1 MSDTDPVEAA
11 ASEGRDLYD
20 IATWEPRTLLDR
32 TAVRLHGALS
42 GAARLSVVL
51 LAAFVFLL
59 QVGGVIWLASRNP
72 TVGAVALLSA
82 IPALVLVAFVW
93 RQDVVEKEPLDT
105 LAVTFVLSVLFA
117 SFAATANTV
126 LQGTF
131 QAIPL
136 VGMGLFFFLVV
147 APVEEAVKWL
157 AIRLH
162 AFRRPEF
169 DAVIDGA
176 VYGAVAG
183 LGFATI
189 ENTLYVVQGFLRA
202 QEAGA
207 TQAIGAAIG
216 TATSRALA
224 GPGHVI
230 YSAWAGYYLGLAKFN
245 RENRGPIVVK
255 GLLIAALLHGAYNT
269 TVTYVPA
276 LFSPPNWWYLLF
288 VVAFDGTFFYLLYRK
303 LGRYRDNYAALD
315 GEAESDEADAQAS
328 ETTEATRSD
337 DPDATQSDDAEATET
352 ADSGPVW
359 DAPGGTDFEDD
370 DAGDDAG
377 DDADGGVDDVDDGD
391 DADDEVDDAGDD
403 AGDEADGGVDDADDG
418 DDADGGVDD
427 ADDGAADTR
436 DPDDEPVD
444 GDAREENRDDPER

>member
-59 QVGGVIWLASRNP
+59 QVGGVVWLASRNP
-72 TVGAVALLSA
+72 TVGVVALLSA

-207 TQAIGAAIG
+207 TQAVGAAIG

-315 GEAESDEADAQAS
+315 GEAQSTEAGSQAR
-328 ETTEATRSD
+328 ETTEAARSD
-337 DPDATQSDDAEATET
+337 DPDATQSDDADATES
-352 ADSGPVW
+352 ADPGPVW
-359 DAPGGTDFEDD
+359 DAPGGTDPEDD
-370 DAGDDAG
+370 GDAGGEGDDAE
-377 DDADGGVDDVDDGD
+377 GGVDDVGSED
-391 DADDEVDDAGDD
+391 
-403 AGDEADGGVDDADDG
+403 DDADDG
-418 DDADGGVDD
+418 IDDVGDEDDDAPDRVQE

-436 DPDDEPVD
+436 DAVDESS
-444 GDAREENRDDPER
+444 DARDENRDDPER

>member
-1 MSDTDPVEAA
+1 MSDSDPVEEA
-11 ASEGRDLYD
+11 ASDGRDLYD
-20 IATWEPRTLLDR
+20 IATWEPRTVLDR

-42 GAARLSVVL
+42 GVARLSVVL
-51 LAAFVFLL
+51 LAAFVFLI
-59 QVGGVIWLASRNP
+59 QVGGVVWLASRNP

-82 IPALVLVAFVW
+82 LPALVLVAFVW
-93 RQDVVEKEPLDT
+93 RQDVVEKEPIDT

-117 SFAATANTV
+117 SFAATANTL

-131 QAIPL
+131 RMIPL

-157 AIRLH
+157 AVRLH
-162 AFRRPEF
+162 AYRRPEF

-255 GLLIAALLHGAYNT
+255 GLLIAALLHGGYNT

-303 LGRYRDNYAALD
+303 LGRYRDNYAAVN
-315 GEAESDEADAQAS
+315 GEARSDEADAGESDDADGREPDDTEESESDETGERAS
-328 ETTEATRSD
+328 ERAGSGDDTDSTGDAVQSD
-337 DPDATQSDDAEATET
+337 DP
-352 ADSGPVW
+352 GPVW
-359 DAPGGTDFEDD
+359 DAPDRTDPVDD
-370 DAGDDAG
+370 DEGDR
-377 DDADGGVDDVDDGD
+377 DGSG
-391 DADDEVDDAGDD
+391 
-403 AGDEADGGVDDADDG
+403 
-418 DDADGGVDD
+418 
-427 ADDGAADTR
+427 R
-436 DPDDEPVD
+436 
-444 GDAREENRDDPER
+444 

>member
-1 MSDTDPVEAA
+1 MSDTDPVEEGAA
-11 ASEGRDLYD
+11 DGRDLYD
-20 IATWEPRTLLDR
+20 IATWEPRTVLDR
-32 TAVRLHGALS
+32 TAVRLHSALA
-42 GAARLSVVL
+42 GGARLSVVL

-59 QVGGVIWLASRNP
+59 QIGGVVWLASQNP

-117 SFAATANTV
+117 SFAATANTF
-126 LQGTF
+126 LQETF
-131 QAIPL
+131 RMIPL
-136 VGMGLFFFLVV
+136 VGMGLFYFLVV
-147 APVEEAVKWL
+147 APVEETVKWL
-157 AIRLH
+157 AVRLH
-162 AFRRPEF
+162 GYRRPEF
-169 DAVIDGA
+169 EAVVDGA

-207 TQAIGAAIG
+207 TQAVGAAIG

-245 RENRGPIVVK
+245 REYRGPIVVK
-255 GLLIAALLHGAYNT
+255 GLLIAVVLHGAYNT

-303 LGRYRDNYAALD
+303 LGRYRDNYAAVD
-315 GEAESDEADAQAS
+315 GEARAQESDDG
-328 ETTEATRSD
+328 
-337 DPDATQSDDAEATET
+337 ET
-352 ADSGPVW
+352 ADTEPEGRTIDDADATTSDDRGPVW
-359 DAPGGTDFEDD
+359 DAPK
-370 DAGDDAG
+370 
-377 DDADGGVDDVDDGD
+377 
-391 DADDEVDDAGDD
+391 
-403 AGDEADGGVDDADDG
+403 
-418 DDADGGVDD
+418 
-427 ADDGAADTR
+427 R
-436 DPDDEPVD
+436 PDHL
-444 GDAREENRDDPER
+444 EESDRSRDDPDRER

>member
-1 MSDTDPVEAA
+1 MSESDPVEAA
-11 ASEGRDLYD
+11 ASDGRDLYD
-20 IATWEPRTLLDR
+20 IATWEPRTVLDR
-32 TAVRLHGALS
+32 TAVRLHSALA
-42 GAARLSVVL
+42 GGARLSVVL

-59 QVGGVIWLASRNP
+59 QVGGVVWLASRNP

-82 IPALVLVAFVW
+82 IPALILVGFVW
-93 RQDVVEKEPLDT
+93 RQDIVEKEPPGT

-117 SFAATANTV
+117 SFAATANTL
-126 LQGTF
+126 LQGSF
-131 QAIPL
+131 QSIPL

-157 AIRLH
+157 AVRLH

-245 RENRGPIVVK
+245 REHRGPIVVK

-269 TVTYVPA
+269 TVSYVPA

-288 VVAFDGTFFYLLYRK
+288 VVAFDGTCFYLLYRK

-315 GEAESDEADAQAS
+315 GEAESDEAGD
-328 ETTEATRSD
+328 EATRHD
-337 DPDATQSDDAEATET
+337 DSDATQPDDAELTET
-352 ADSGPVW
+352 ADPGPVW
-359 DAPGGTDFEDD
+359 DAPSGTGSED
-370 DAGDDAG
+370 GR
-377 DDADGGVDDVDDGD
+377 DGN
-391 DADDEVDDAGDD
+391 
-403 AGDEADGGVDDADDG
+403 

-427 ADDGAADTR
+427 AGDEDDDAPARVDDADDGAADAR
-436 DPDDEPVD
+436 NAVDGPSD
-444 GDAREENRDDPER
+444 GDARDENRDDTER